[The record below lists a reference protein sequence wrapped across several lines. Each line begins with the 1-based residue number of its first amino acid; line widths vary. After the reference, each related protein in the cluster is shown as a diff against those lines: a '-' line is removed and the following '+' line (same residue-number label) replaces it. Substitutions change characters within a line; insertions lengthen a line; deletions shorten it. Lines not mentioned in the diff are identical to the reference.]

1 MQLLPEIAAADALAL
16 DRIRVQTYID
26 DAIDAKS
33 NRAKHLA
40 AVEAHLT
47 WVRQAHDALP
57 AEPDPALAYR
67 RAFALAI
74 ADKYFTT
81 STSADGITDAAG
93 DSARF
98 GAALEAGL
106 AKV

>member
-1 MQLLPEIAAADALAL
+1 MPLSPEVAAADALGL
-16 DRIRVQTYID
+16 DRIRVQAYLD
-26 DAIDAKS
+26 DSTDAKA

-40 AVEAHLT
+40 AVEAHLA
-47 WVRQAHDALP
+47 WVKAAHDALP
-57 AEPDPALAYR
+57 PEPDSVLAFR

-93 DSARF
+93 DAARF
-98 GAALEAGL
+98 GAALAAGL